1 MVKILFLIGTL
12 LSVNALADK
21 MTAADL
27 RARMMGADSEKKASS
42 ERLKLMRDGSHSA
55 TLLKERELF
64 YELPSGRRVQAML
77 LPNGKR
83 SPAIDDRGR
92 LVPACYTTKD
102 TLVKGEYDLLSK
114 RVVCNIPAS
123 EIAYIDDDLYAQN
136 VQAEHSNNKGFLS
149 SSGENKTGGNKPQI
163 AKYEMPSRDSVT
175 PTGGLSGALGNAPSS
190 NKPASNNRQG
200 GGQPQAAP
208 EKPLPE
214 GTYIPNMAAR
224 GTPAKVAVMAFNQ
237 DKPYGIQ
244 RGKWLNIRLSRS
256 VSSSDSGQTE
266 FYLENEV
273 AGDYQTL
280 PSGTVF
286 FANKS
291 INLGTKRMEAFVTLG
306 KLPNGKEF
314 KVNGWVYSLNETAG
328 LDGVL
333 ERDREGENKAAV
345 GNAALA
351 SLGTAAS
358 SVGAGGDIAG
368 AAINSYTG
376 EMVGNERKYGERA
389 PAATIRVSAQR
400 ALLLIAEPF

>member
-1 MVKILFLIGTL
+1 MVKVIVLISALLSAL

-21 MTAADL
+21 LTASDL
-27 RARMMGADSEKKASS
+27 RARMVGADNEKKASS
-42 ERLKLMRDGSHSA
+42 ERLKLMRDGSNQA

-83 SPAIDDRGR
+83 SPALDESGQ

-102 TLVKGEYDLLSK
+102 TLVKGEYDLASK
-114 RVVCNIPAS
+114 RVVCNVPAS
-123 EIAYIDDDLYAQN
+123 EIAYIDDELYAKN
-136 VQAEHSNNKGFLS
+136 VQAEHSNNNGLS
-149 SSGENKTGGNKPQI
+149 DKPKI
-163 AKYEMPSRDSVT
+163 AKYEMPKRDSIT
-175 PTGGLSGALGNAPSS
+175 PVAGLPVARKIGTDSERARNSGGNSVAPV
-190 NKPASNNRQG
+190 K
-200 GGQPQAAP
+200 
-208 EKPLPE
+208 LPE
-214 GTYIPNMAAR
+214 GTYIPNLAAR
-224 GTPAKVAVMAFNQ
+224 GAPAKVAVMAFNQ
-237 DKPYGIQ
+237 EKPYGIQ

-266 FYLENEV
+266 FYLESEV

-291 INLGTKRMEAFVTLG
+291 INMGTKRMEALVTLG
-306 KLPNGKEF
+306 KLPDGREF
-314 KVNGWVYSLNETAG
+314 KVAGWVYSLNETAG

-333 ERDREGENKAAV
+333 ERDRESENKAAV

-358 SVGAGGDIAG
+358 AVGAGGDIAG

-389 PAATIRVSAQR
+389 PAATIRVSPQK
-400 ALLLIAEPF
+400 ALLLVAEPF